1 MVTKTLRT
9 RETILTEL
17 GGFPEEFRRLV
28 LAEPDLD
35 DLLRPAKDGGWGV
48 VEVLPHLR
56 DWEEIYLE
64 RAHLMVEED
73 APHLPAY
80 DDALWAIERD
90 YRGQDPRETFAQF
103 RALRGQLVELLR
115 GLPAEVWERRGEH
128 GVFGSVT
135 LHWLADHVC
144 DHDGEHLQ
152 QALDALT

>member
-1 MVTKTLRT
+1 MTKTLRT

-17 GGFPEEFRRLV
+17 GGFPDEFRRLV
-28 LAEPDLD
+28 LGGHDLD

-64 RAHLMVEED
+64 RVRLLVEEET
-73 APHLPAY
+73 PHLPAY

-90 YRGQDPRETFAQF
+90 YRGQDPHETFAGF
-103 RALRGQLVELLR
+103 RELRGQLVAMLNR
-115 GLPAEVWERRGEH
+115 LPAVAWERRGEH
-128 GVFGSVT
+128 GVFGAVT
-135 LHWLADHVC
+135 LHWLANHVC
-144 DHDGEHLQ
+144 DHDMEHLQ